1 MAITRAQI
9 ARQLLAQGG
18 SPGNTTFQL
27 ARKRSD
33 GKRPGYYGPD
43 AGEGGMESDF
53 GAGTYSDGGDN
64 AIDRGEAPGGSN
76 AQFAATQAAMAQRAE
91 AEAKAKIEKEKK
103 QKAEADFEKNRFN
116 YNRPNKV
123 KKGLMKAISYM
134 PIISRLT
141 GITPDYL
148 DEQDEIPS
156 NIENLALGN
165 YNPGSIGSPTYG
177 KATDAAMSNYKSTV
191 GGFPTRDTG
200 GGGDGGD
207 NNNYI
212 PPVYVQPTTADT
224 AATTKDDEE
233 ANPFTAQF
241 TRAAL
246 TDADR
251 ARINE
256 IGGLSIFAANGGR
269 IGYDM
274 GGEVMDQELQAGAPN
289 LTIEG
294 NQIPQ
299 QEEQASMPDIDA
311 ELYQLFMDAL
321 RKGDIP
327 QGTTFDTYKQLMMQ
341 MMSQQQGEQ
350 MQPEMQEGIMQ
361 AQMMEPEREMAAYG
375 GIMGL
380 DGRRAYGF
388 GSVFKS
394 ISRPFKKA
402 ASAIKKV
409 AKSPIGKAALLYAGG
424 TYLGGTSLFS
434 GPASAKFT
442 GGNFFSTLGKRMA
455 NPGLLKRLYN
465 PAFLQSTAGS
475 TLSATPSVTAGLG
488 AEEFARATYANQYNK
503 LKALNPV
510 SKGNFVTN
518 LFKNK
523 ATGAIDPLKV
533 FAGITAAGVGAGL
546 YTAKTQEDE
555 ESLQDILGARDKTS
569 MDLPGIRKYI
579 ADNMGNI
586 DPNEYAYLSKASYAA
601 DGGRIGYANG
611 GGDVFP
617 DDDAFSEP
625 KMSREDMAQRGQS
638 KIYDQ
643 YGSMTSSEL
652 KKLLE
657 NLRYQRL
664 RERYSFGVEN
674 LMQNNKAEGGLMNLG
689 GNEMDLRGGGFVPLG
704 AKEKADDVP
713 ARLSKNEFV
722 FTADA
727 VRAAGGGSVDKG
739 AEKMYNTMK
748 RLEGVVA

>member
-1 MAITRAQI
+1 MSITRAQI
-9 ARQLLAQGG
+9 ARQLLKAGGRTDAGANRSTASHSTRGSIDESGRSVSSGGGG
-18 SPGNTTFQL
+18 SSTTNYP
-27 ARKRSD
+27 
-33 GKRPGYYGPD
+33 PGY
-43 AGEGGMESDF
+43 
-53 GAGTYSDGGDN
+53 
-64 AIDRGEAPGGSN
+64 I
-76 AQFAATQAAMAQRAE
+76 QQQAAAR
-91 AEAKAKIEKEKK
+91 AKAKAKVEKEKTED
-103 QKAEADFEKNRFN
+103 AFEKNRFN
-116 YNRPNKV
+116 YNRPNKINRGV
-123 KKGLMKAISYM
+123 LKAISYM
-134 PIISRLT
+134 PTISRLT

-148 DEQDEIPS
+148 DEQDEIAS

-165 YNPGSIGSPTYG
+165 YNPGSIGSQYFGPF
-177 KATDAAMSNYKSTV
+177 TDAAMSNYKSTV